1 MPSAGDSQRQ
11 RTGPKLDERARHRG
25 VSRALVLQLD
35 RPFEGCRH
43 RRATEE
49 EKAKPRRRTQ
59 EERLPTGSA
68 RHAGGILCC
77 PARKLPAADRHARG
91 GRFHPGSD
99 AGAAIRRAGD
109 DREARCVADVIRNG
123 SARSAGQL
131 EPRRVPAEE
140 SRTDGGESP
149 PRAWRPVLLATL
161 SHHDPEG
168 V

>member
-11 RTGPKLDERARHRG
+11 RTGPKPDKGARRRG
-25 VSRALVLQLD
+25 VSRPLVLQLD
-35 RPFEGCRH
+35 HPFEGRRH

-49 EKAKPRRRTQ
+49 EKAQPRRRSQ

-68 RHAGGILCC
+68 RHSGGILCC

-91 GRFHPGSD
+91 GRVRPGSD

-109 DREARCVADVIRNG
+109 DCEARCVADVIRDG

-140 SRTDGGESP
+140 SRIDGGEP
-149 PRAWRPVLLATL
+149 TPRAWRPVLLATL